1 MSTVV
6 VTGCSS
12 GIGLAI
18 CRALLE
24 QGETNVVGLSRRRPE
39 ELCDYPRFTWL
50 ALDLADE
57 TVLVS
62 QAARLE
68 KWKDDIDAVVLAAGY
83 GRFGALEQFSW
94 TQMQRLMTVNF
105 TSQAYLLNVLLPGMK
120 YRGCGRVIFIG
131 SDAALKGT
139 RYGAIYCASK
149 FAIRGF
155 CQAMREECAKAEI
168 PVSLINPG
176 MVDTA
181 FYEQQSFTPGEARVN
196 HLLATDVAEYVLR
209 IMADEPVFSVDEVT
223 LTPMKKVVSGKK
235 GSRLS

>member
-12 GIGLAI
+12 GIGLAV
-18 CRALLE
+18 CQALLE
-24 QGETNVVGLSRRRPE
+24 QKETNVLGLSRRCPE
-39 ELCDYPRFTWL
+39 GLHHHHRFTWL

-57 TVLVS
+57 AALLS

-68 KWKDDIDAVVLAAGY
+68 KWDDEIEAVVLAAGY

-94 TQMQRLMTVNF
+94 AQMQRLMTVNF

-120 YRGCGRVIFIG
+120 RRGRGRVIFIG

-139 RYGAIYCASK
+139 RYGTIYCASK

-181 FYEQQSFTPGEARVN
+181 FYEQQNFTPGEARVN

-235 GSRLS
+235 DDRP